1 MLDYIRETKKYR
13 KWDGLFTCLLGTG
26 CRIGEMLGL
35 TWNDCDFENNIISIN
50 HSLTIR
56 NKPDI
61 GQSRMYISTPK
72 TQKSVRLIPMLSA
85 VQTALL
91 EIKQKQI
98 DNQIISPIIDNYTNF
113 VFLNRNNNI
122 YDYSGINQSIK
133 NIIQSYNKQEMKIAD
148 LENRNP
154 ILLPKF
160 SVHNLRHTFC
170 TRFCK
175 NETNLKVIQEIMG
188 HSSIKITMDIYN
200 EINTEQ
206 KLISFSNLEGKIGI

>member
-1 MLDYIRETKKYR
+1 
-13 KWDGLFTCLLGTG
+13 
-26 CRIGEMLGL
+26 
-35 TWNDCDFENNIISIN
+35 
-50 HSLTIR
+50 
-56 NKPDI
+56 
-61 GQSRMYISTPK
+61 
-72 TQKSVRLIPMLSA
+72 
-85 VQTALL
+85 
-91 EIKQKQI
+91 
-98 DNQIISPIIDNYTNF
+98 
-113 VFLNRNNNI
+113 
-122 YDYSGINQSIK
+122 
-133 NIIQSYNKQEMKIAD
+133 MKIAD

-206 KLISFSNLEGKIGI
+206 KLITFSNLEGKIGI